1 MLCYIYYIIYNIL
14 YIIYNIL
21 YIIYIILYIILYTIY
36 YIVYII
42 SYIIYHIWYII
53 YHIIYNIIYVHIF
66 IYYSILC
73 TYVYH
78 FMSWYCHR
86 ITQVEVQRAA
96 ARALRSVPC
105 GPSWIPVT
113 KVLGETL
120 RSSVANRDVTA
131 AVQTMGISPGFIGPN
146 L

>member
-1 MLCYIYYIIYNIL
+1 MHVCISFHVMIL
-14 YIIYNIL
+14 
-21 YIIYIILYIILYTIY
+21 
-36 YIVYII
+36 
-42 SYIIYHIWYII
+42 SPQK
-53 YHIIYNIIYVHIF
+53 
-66 IYYSILC
+66 
-73 TYVYH
+73 
-78 FMSWYCHR
+78 
-86 ITQVEVQRAA
+86 TQVEVQRAA

-113 KVLGETL
+113 KVPGETL